1 MASLRLAESDLSK
14 ILKTQSKSLQSV
26 VTPVLGHIDAI
37 HRVPALPP
45 IPVVREGS
53 EVTPG
58 AYEYIKS
65 SGRPVKIGVQP
76 DSMTPRLTF
85 AHEVWH
91 FIEHQG
97 IGTIGAY
104 ETETDPRLRFIL
116 GAARNTDTAR
126 YLKTLA
132 GRKVWPVDFA
142 DASRANNVIDR
153 TYVEYLLQPRELLAR
168 GYAQYV
174 AFKSGDPAMT
184 EELAAIRWRPS
195 RGIYYPEQWED
206 REFGS
211 VAGAFDRAILEL
223 GWQK

>member
-1 MASLRLAESDLSK
+1 VASLRPAESDLSK

-26 VTPVLGHIDAI
+26 VTSVLGHLDAI

-45 IPVVREGS
+45 IPVVRERS

-58 AYEYIKS
+58 AYEYTKS
-65 SGRPVKIGVQP
+65 SGRPVQIGVQP
-76 DSMTPRLTF
+76 NSTTPRLTF

-104 ETETDPRLRFIL
+104 ETETDPQLRLIL
-116 GAARNTDTAR
+116 GAARNTDTAK
-126 YLKTLA
+126 YLKKLA

-142 DASRANNVIDR
+142 DGSRANNVIDR